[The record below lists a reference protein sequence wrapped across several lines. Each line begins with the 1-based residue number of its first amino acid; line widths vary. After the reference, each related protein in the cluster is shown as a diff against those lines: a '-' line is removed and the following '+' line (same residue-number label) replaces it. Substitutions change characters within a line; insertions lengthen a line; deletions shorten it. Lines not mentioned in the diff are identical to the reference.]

1 MSSASLITQRR
12 RELGLTQGQL
22 AKLADTSRERINT
35 YEREQVSPQADTLE
49 RVLAAM
55 QCELTA
61 VPALTVEERRSL
73 AISTAVAAKLR
84 ANPATVLAKAR
95 ENIGKLR
102 SIGPSEQRWVDVWES
117 VLSLGA
123 GHVEALLG
131 STDQFARD
139 LRQSSPFA
147 GVLTEEER
155 SEALKGH
162 QR

>member
-1 MSSASLITQRR
+1 MGRRVESA
-12 RELGLTQGQL
+12 
-22 AKLADTSRERINT
+22 
-35 YEREQVSPQADTLE
+35 
-49 RVLAAM
+49 
-55 QCELTA
+55 
-61 VPALTVEERRSL
+61 
-73 AISTAVAAKLR
+73 
-84 ANPATVLAKAR
+84 
-95 ENIGKLR
+95 
-102 SIGPSEQRWVDVWES
+102 
-117 VLSLGA
+117 LSLGA